1 MSLTT
6 REIRKIFLDY
16 FKDKQHHIVASAP
29 IVLKDDP
36 TLMFTNAGMNQFKGV
51 FVGNETAEA
60 PRIADT
66 QKCLRVSGKHNDLE
80 EVGKDHYHH
89 TMFEMLGNWSF
100 GDYFKKEAIA
110 YAWELLVDVY
120 KLNPD
125 RIYVS
130 VFEGD
135 ESINVPKDVEAAS
148 YWKQFISED
157 RILNFGRKDNF
168 WEMGETG
175 PCGPCSEIHYDMRS
189 DEARRA
195 IPAQQLVNQDDP
207 EVIEIWNL
215 VFMQYS
221 RMEDG
226 SLLPL
231 KEQHIDTGMGLE
243 RLARAL
249 QGKSSNYDIDLFE
262 KIIRRIE
269 LETNKKYSG
278 GDSRKDIAFRVIADH
293 LRAISF
299 CIADGQLPSSSGA
312 GYVVRRVLRRAI
324 RYGYSELGMATPFI
338 FNVFDAL
345 KAEMGDDF
353 PELKHNQHL
362 IKKVIQE
369 EEQSFLLTLAKGLD
383 KLSVYFEQNPS
394 LGQID
399 GATAFELYDT
409 FGFPIDLTELI
420 AHEHGKTVDMEGFK
434 LALQTQKE
442 RSRKASKASFG
453 DWTVIL
459 EGENSVFVGYD
470 SVRSEAR
477 IAKYRKAQLKGK
489 EVAQIVLNQTPFY
502 AESGGQVGDQG
513 ELNVD
518 GQVIT
523 VFDTKKENN
532 EIVHYIDCLPNNP
545 DASVL
550 AVVNVV
556 RRNEIR
562 KNHSATHLLHLVLR
576 ENLGKHVEQKGS
588 LVNEEK
594 LRFDFSHFERI
605 DDHSLRKIE
614 EEVNGLISS
623 KLNLIE
629 DRNVPLSEAKARG
642 AMALFGEK
650 YGNHVRV
657 IQFGESVELCGGTHV
672 DNTSEIL
679 GFKLVSEGSVASG
692 VRRIEAI
699 TGTAYQSYVNHVKS
713 VYEKLQEITGHPKD
727 LLESVIKLQE
737 EAKQNKKRS
746 EKLQETLKHFTLN
759 EMRSELRRMTDYNA
773 LVKELHD
780 VDPKIAKDLAYQV
793 TIEHDRTVVI
803 LVGHEDDKPYI
814 VVAVSK
820 ALVTE
825 KAIDA
830 SKWVRELAGFIQGG
844 GGGQPFLATAGGK
857 NKEGLRRALDRAHEI
872 LELH

>member
-16 FKDKQHHIVASAP
+16 FKDKQHNIVTSAP

-51 FVGNETAEA
+51 FVGNESAA
-60 PRIADT
+60 ASRVADT

-110 YAWELLVDVY
+110 YAWELLVHVY
-120 KLNPD
+120 KLDPD

-130 VFEGD
+130 VFQGD
-135 ESINVPKDVEAAS
+135 DELGVAKDDEAAS
-148 YWKQFISED
+148 YWKQYLNEE

-189 DEARRA
+189 DNARLA
-195 IPAQQLVNQDDP
+195 KPAQELVNQDDP

-221 RMEDG
+221 RLEDG

-231 KEQHIDTGMGLE
+231 KEKHIDTGMGLE

-249 QGKSSNYDIDLFE
+249 QGKVSNYDIDLFASIIS
-262 KIIRRIE
+262 KIE
-269 LETNKKYSG
+269 QETKQKYSG
-278 GDSRKDIAFRVIADH
+278 GDSKKDIAFRVIADH

-324 RYGYSELGMATPFI
+324 RYGYSELGMSTPFI
-338 FNVFDAL
+338 YMVFDAL
-345 KAEMGDDF
+345 KAEMGEDF
-353 PELKHNQHL
+353 PELIHNETL

-369 EEQSFLLTLAKGLD
+369 EEQSFLLTLAKGLE
-383 KLSVYFEQNPS
+383 KLNVYFEQHSS
-394 LGQID
+394 LNSID
-399 GATAFELYDT
+399 GSTAFELYDT
-409 FGFPIDLTELI
+409 FGFPIDLTQLI
-420 AHEHGKTVDMEGFK
+420 AQEHGKTVDMDAFNT
-434 LALQTQKE
+434 ALQEQKE

-453 DWTVIL
+453 DWTVLI

-470 SVRSEAR
+470 ATKTESR
-477 IAKYRKAQLKGK
+477 IAKFRKAQLKGK
-489 EVAQIVLNQTPFY
+489 EVAQIVLDQTPFY
-502 AESGGQVGDQG
+502 AESGGQVGDKGTLNING
-513 ELNVD
+513 ERVL
-518 GQVIT
+518 

-532 EIVHYIDCLPNNP
+532 EIVHYVDILPKNP
-545 DASVL
+545 VGIIL
-550 AVVNVV
+550 AEVDVI
-556 RRNEIR
+556 RRNEIK

-576 ENLGKHVEQKGS
+576 NELGKHVEQKGS
-588 LVNEEK
+588 LVNDEK
-594 LRFDFSHFERI
+594 LRFDFSHYEKI
-605 DDHSLRKIE
+605 DDKMLRKIE
-614 EEVNGLISS
+614 EQVNQLIAGQI
-623 KLNLIE
+623 NLIE
-629 DRNVPLSEAKARG
+629 DRNVPLNEAKARG

-650 YGNHVRV
+650 YGNTVRV
-657 IQFGESVELCGGTHV
+657 IQFGDSVELCGGTHV
-672 DNTSEIL
+672 ANTAEIL

-699 TGTAYQSYVNHVKS
+699 TGNGYQFYVSHIQY
-713 VYEKLQEITGHPKD
+713 VYEKLMEATGNPKD
-727 LLESVIKLQE
+727 LLEAVLKLQE
-737 EAKQNKKRS
+737 ESKQLKKKS
-746 EKLQETLKHFTLN
+746 EKLQESLKQFTLT
-759 EMRSELRRMTDYNA
+759 EMRSELSPKSDCDTLIKA
-773 LVKELHD
+773 LHD
-780 VDPKIAKDLAYQV
+780 VDPKIAKDLAYQI
-793 TIEHDRTVVI
+793 TIEHDRALVI
-803 LVGHEDDKPYI
+803 LVGEDEDKPYI
-814 VVAVSK
+814 VVALSK
-820 ALVTE
+820 AIVSE
-825 KAIDA
+825 KSLDA
-830 SKWVRELAGFIQGG
+830 SKLVRELAGFIDGG

-857 NKEGLRRALDRAHEI
+857 NKEGLRRALERAHEI
-872 LELH
+872 LNF